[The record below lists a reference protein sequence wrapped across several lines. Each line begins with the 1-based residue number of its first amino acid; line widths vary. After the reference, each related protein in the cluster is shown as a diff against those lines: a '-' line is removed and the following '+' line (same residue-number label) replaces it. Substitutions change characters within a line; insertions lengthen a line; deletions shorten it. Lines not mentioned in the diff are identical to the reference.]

1 MDDELEKKLTII
13 DMESDIK
20 QTEEQLVCLKKQ
32 LKLLKNEK

>member
-13 DMESDIK
+13 EIETDIK
-20 QTEEQLVCLKKQ
+20 MNEDYVAGLKKQ